1 MPVTVSESDSSEV
14 VDTLAELR
22 IRLLGHPLYDSV
34 QTIDNLRLF
43 MREHVFAVWDFMSL
57 LKRLQQIVT
66 CCELPWRP
74 AGDPS
79 LVRFIN
85 EIVLGEECDH
95 DGQGGYLS
103 HFELYL
109 SAMDEVDADTAT
121 IRDFISQ
128 IAGNVPIDTALQRA
142 QVLPSTRAFVSN
154 TLQLTANGKP
164 HELAAAF
171 FHGRE
176 DVIPDM
182 FARLVRSLPAQA
194 GTSVNRL
201 QHYLERHIEVDADD
215 HGPLAQKLV
224 NRLCGGNPGK
234 EAEARRTATWA
245 ISQRI
250 SLWDGI
256 LTAIEQ
262 GASSSVKHQGN

>member
-1 MPVTVSESDSSEV
+1 MSVSLSDAGASESFDS
-14 VDTLAELR
+14 LAQLR
-22 IRLLGHPLYDSV
+22 DQLMRHPLYDAV

-74 AGDPS
+74 AADAS
-79 LVRFIN
+79 LARFIN

-95 DGQGGYLS
+95 DGRGGYLS

-109 SAMDEVDADTAT
+109 SAMDEVEASTT
-121 IRDFISQ
+121 EIREFLSHLG
-128 IAGNVPIDTALQRA
+128 ANVPVETALER
-142 QVLPSTRAFVSN
+142 VSMLPSTREFVSR
-154 TLQLTANGKP
+154 TLHLTAQGQP
-164 HELAAAF
+164 HEIAAAF

-176 DVIPDM
+176 DVIPEM
-182 FARLVRSLPAQA
+182 FDRLVQSLPAVH
-194 GTSVNRL
+194 GTRVDRL
-201 QHYLERHIEVDADD
+201 KHYLERHIEVDADD

-224 NRLCGGNPGK
+224 NRLCEGNPQK
-234 EAEARRTATWA
+234 EAEARETATRA

-256 LTAIEQ
+256 LNAIEQ
-262 GASSSVKHQGN
+262 SRA